1 MGPTLGAWDAATP
14 PTSPTPDAQ
23 SRAQSPDYWSQQS
36 DLDELTTVEQN
47 ELVQTYT
54 PAPCAAPRAA
64 AGQLPGG
71 ATLPPLASE
80 AAIVISSLATGRP
93 KPGAHFTEHDKRR
106 KEYLARRLTRQLRVA
121 ARPAAEAGVMEV
133 AHGPGTV
140 IARGVPDLR
149 VPFGYYYDRDG
160 RGRKGIEPPSPAKK
174 PPADPPFASF
184 GATISPQQSQS
195 LASFMMT
202 TQATNLPESLAVKPP
217 IQRHQ
222 FHVSPTMSLSQ
233 ALTEGYN
240 PSPSSL
246 QCDAMLRGS
255 ESSLSLTSSALVPR
269 HRIRRAPQPKF
280 KPKRFGSHATSGY

>member
-23 SRAQSPDYWSQQS
+23 SRAQSPDYWSQHS

-195 LASFMMT
+195 LASFMLT
-202 TQATNLPESLAVKPP
+202 TQASHAPESLEASRV
-217 IQRHQ
+217 QRHH
-222 FHVSPTMSLSQ
+222 FSVSPCVSISQ
-233 ALTEGYN
+233 NLTEGYG
-240 PSPSSL
+240 PSPSAL
-246 QCDAMLRGS
+246 ACDSTLRGS
-255 ESSLSLTSSALVPR
+255 QASFSLHSNVLKPRLRPRAVRPSAFGPQG
-269 HRIRRAPQPKF
+269 RR
-280 KPKRFGSHATSGY
+280 GY